1 MAARRPAVDAPTE
14 HAAQRQQ
21 LAAGSDL
28 ERAMSGPSSEEEEGR
43 QPAAATEHPA
53 GGATAVAAAGKRPHE
68 QREWAPPCSCLWTS
82 LAAVAQR
89 ANVGLP
95 AQEA

>member
-1 MAARRPAVDAPTE
+1 MARRPAMEAPPE
-14 HAAQRQQ
+14 HAPQQQQ

-43 QPAAATEHPA
+43 QPAGTTEPPA
-53 GGATAVAAAGKRPHE
+53 GGATAAAAAGKHPHE
-68 QREWAPPCSCLWTS
+68 QREWAPYLWTS